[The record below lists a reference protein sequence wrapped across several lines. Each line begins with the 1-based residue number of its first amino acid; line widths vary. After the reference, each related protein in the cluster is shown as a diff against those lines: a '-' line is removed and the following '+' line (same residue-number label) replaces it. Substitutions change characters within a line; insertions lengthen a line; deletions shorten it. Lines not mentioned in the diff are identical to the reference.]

1 MCPEI
6 IIMSSLTQQ
15 LFNSGYDKMTT
26 FKKIHDVA
34 CFSQLNTTWKGKLIN
49 QLNQTLECILHLSE
63 YIYTVIIVQ
72 YIKYLC
78 L

>member
-6 IIMSSLTQQ
+6 IIMSSLTQP

-34 CFSQLNTTWKGKLIN
+34 CFFQLNTTRKGKLID
-49 QLNQTLECILHLSE
+49 QIESIYICLNTFTKLSL
-63 YIYTVIIVQ
+63 TVQ
-72 YIKYLC
+72 YIKY
-78 L
+78 